1 MTAWPMRRLLL
12 ASLTLTAAGA
22 GAQAQPVAP
31 PSEVGVPGSLLTA
44 EIIQNFTLD
53 SNYDLDDPSPGTT
66 YFADTR
72 LAFGLVNATPIQT
85 FALGFDTGLRALW
98 EAEEDFDLTVA
109 SPSTATLD
117 YGREWASG
125 EIATF
130 LSYRQSDEDSSE
142 TLIDDDVTT
151 PGIDDLREIER
162 DVIERRLDGGFG
174 LAIATDSPSSYE
186 LSFAGSRI
194 DYDEEAEDLT
204 PRTALDGDA
213 RWILQLNPLISG
225 VVGAAYSYYDAENP
239 EETQIREGQV
249 DFGLIYTPSDI
260 LEVNVGLGY
269 ATYKREELQDGS
281 RETLD
286 DDSGYVLLGGV
297 EYLFED
303 ITLNADLRLTNA
315 APETRLSGEVRAV
328 YPLPR
333 GLVRGRV
340 FQRYGGGDTGEEVRV
355 TGATIGLDREINE
368 LSALGFDLALA
379 KQENLDTDEPDV
391 ERLEFT
397 AAYSYALTEVVTA
410 SLGYRFRARNEDPE
424 EATGNAVFVEIGR
437 TFETRP

>member
-1 MTAWPMRRLLL
+1 MRRLLL
-12 ASLTLTAAGA
+12 VPVVLTAA

-31 PSEVGVPGSLLTA
+31 PIEVGVPGPLLTA
-44 EIIQNFTLD
+44 TITQNFTVD
-53 SNYDLDDPSPGTT
+53 TNYGLDDPSPGTT
-66 YFADTR
+66 YFTDTR
-72 LAFGLVNATPIQT
+72 LLLGLVNETPTQI

-109 SPSTATLD
+109 SPSTVTLD

-125 EIATF
+125 EIETF
-130 LSYRQSDEDSSE
+130 LSYRQRDEDSSE
-142 TLIDDDVTT
+142 LIDDD
-151 PGIDDLREIER
+151 GIDTPDIGDLREIER
-162 DVIERRLDGGFG
+162 DVIERRLDGGIG
-174 LAIATDSPSSYE
+174 LSIATDSPSSYE
-186 LSFAGSRI
+186 LNFAGARI
-194 DYDEEAEDLT
+194 DYDEEAADLT
-204 PRTALDGDA
+204 PRTTLDGDA
-213 RWILQLNPLISG
+213 RWLLQLTPVISG
-225 VVGAAYSYYDAENP
+225 FAGAAYSHYDAEDR

-249 DFGLIYTPSDI
+249 DFGLIYAPSDL
-260 LEVNVGLGY
+260 LEVSAGLGY
-269 ATYKREELQDGS
+269 ANYRREELRDGS
-281 RETLD
+281 RETID

-303 ITLNADLRLTNA
+303 VTLNADLRLTNA
-315 APETRLSGEVRAV
+315 APETRLSGEVRAA

-355 TGATIGLDREINE
+355 TGASIGLDREINE
-368 LSALGFDLALA
+368 LSAFEFDLAVA
-379 KQENLDTDEPDV
+379 RQENIDTDEPDV
-391 ERLEFT
+391 ERLDFT

-424 EATGNAVFVEIGR
+424 EARGNAVFVEIGR